1 MKKRWILVL
10 ALVVSLTLTAGCGGK
25 KEVETKDTQE
35 ETAEENE
42 EYKSKVVKLGNY
54 KGVKAE
60 AVSTEVTEEEIQAEI
75 DALLAFYPDT
85 QSVEG
90 KTIVEDGDTVHIDF
104 VGKLDGVPFEGGDS
118 QGAGYDLTIGSHS
131 FISGFEEGLIGKEI
145 GNTYDLNLT
154 FPDTYKNN
162 PDLAGKDV
170 VFTVTVHEII
180 EYVDAEWTD
189 EFVQKYTEYDSID
202 AYMEGTRA
210 TLEEEKVR
218 NQPSEWEYR
227 VIQAVIEDSEFD
239 CDEEELES
247 LTTNI
252 TQEYEMY
259 ASLYG
264 MEMADF
270 LQYYMNGL
278 SEEEFRQQA
287 RERAEFQ
294 LKNQLVVD
302 AISAAEKISLT
313 EEEYQ
318 EGLKGL
324 AEQYGAESPEAF
336 EEQYGRETVEAG
348 IIYDKTIDFVVGQ
361 AVEI

>member
-10 ALVVSLTLTAGCGGK
+10 ALAGVLALSAGCGEK
-25 KEVETKDTQE
+25 KKVETNDTSE
-35 ETAEENE
+35 EAPGETG

-54 KGVKAE
+54 KGVEAE

-75 DALLAFYPDT
+75 DALLAFYPD
-85 QSVEG
+85 SRPIEG
-90 KTIVEDGDTVHIDF
+90 KTVVENGDIVHIDF
-104 VGKLDGVPFEGGDS
+104 VGKLDGEPFEGGSS
-118 QGAGYDLTIGSHS
+118 QGEGYDLTIGSHS

-154 FPDTYKNN
+154 FPDPYKNN

-170 VFTVTVHEII
+170 VFEVTVHDII

-189 EFVQKYTEYDSID
+189 EFVQKHTEYDSID
-202 AYMEGTRA
+202 AYMEGTRT
-210 TLEEEKVR
+210 TLEEDKVR

-239 CDEEELES
+239 CDEEELEG
-247 LTTNI
+247 LTENI
-252 TQEYEMY
+252 VQEYQMY
-259 ASLYG
+259 ASMYG
-264 MEMADF
+264 MQMADF
-270 LQYYMNGL
+270 LQYYMNGI

-302 AISAAEKISLT
+302 AISAAENISLT
-313 EEEYQ
+313 DEEYQ
-318 EGLKGL
+318 EGLKNL

-336 EEQYGRETVEAG
+336 EEQYGRETVEDG
-348 IIYDKTIDFVVGQ
+348 IIYDKTIDFVVEQ

>member
-10 ALVVSLTLTAGCGGK
+10 ALAGVLALSAGCGE
-25 KEVETKDTQE
+25 KEKVETKDTSE
-35 ETAEENE
+35 ETSEETG

-54 KGVKAE
+54 KGVRAE

-75 DALLAFYPDT
+75 DALLAFYPD
-85 QSVEG
+85 SRPIEG
-90 KTIVEDGDTVHIDF
+90 KTVVENGDIVHIDF
-104 VGKLDGVPFEGGDS
+104 VGKLDGEPFEGGSS
-118 QGAGYDLTIGSHS
+118 QEEGYDLTIGSHS
-131 FISGFEEGLIGKEI
+131 FIDGFEEGLIGKEI

-154 FPDTYKNN
+154 FPDPYKNN

-170 VFTVTVHEII
+170 VFEVTVHGII

-202 AYMEGTRA
+202 AYMEGTRT
-210 TLEEEKVR
+210 TLEEDKVR

-247 LTTNI
+247 LAENI
-252 TQEYEMY
+252 VQEYEMY
-259 ASLYG
+259 ASMYG

-270 LQYYMNGL
+270 LQYYMNGI

-287 RERAEFQ
+287 RQRAEFQ

-302 AISAAEKISLT
+302 AISAAENISLT

-318 EGLKGL
+318 EGLKNL

-336 EEQYGRETVEAG
+336 EEQYGRETVENG
-348 IIYDKTIDFVVGQ
+348 IIYDKTIDFVAEQ